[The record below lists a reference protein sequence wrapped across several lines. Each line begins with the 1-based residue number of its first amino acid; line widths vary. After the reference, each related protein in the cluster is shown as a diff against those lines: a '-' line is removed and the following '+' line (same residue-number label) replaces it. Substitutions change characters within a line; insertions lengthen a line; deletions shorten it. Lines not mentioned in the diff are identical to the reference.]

1 MVNFVFFLA
10 IFTIDKDVTINLRD
24 DPAYS
29 DIAKL
34 VNGTSNSV
42 EVLTTELDDKVQLL
56 LSY

>member
-34 VNGTSNSV
+34 VAGTSNSV
-42 EVLTTELDDKVQLL
+42 EVLSSELDDKVQ
-56 LSY
+56 